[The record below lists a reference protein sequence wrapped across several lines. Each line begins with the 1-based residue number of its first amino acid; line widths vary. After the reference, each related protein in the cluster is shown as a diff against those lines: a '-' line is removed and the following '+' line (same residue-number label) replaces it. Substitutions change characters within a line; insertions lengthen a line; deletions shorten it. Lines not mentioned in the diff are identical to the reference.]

1 MTADIDL
8 SPEAVERLAAML
20 GRASGSPVMRS
31 VYLDTRDAEWCAVT
45 AASTIRALAAERK
58 RADAAEAQIEWMRA
72 ALERIATLAG
82 MVARD
87 LTGRVEAGK
96 VAAVK
101 QCADVARA
109 ALSKETSHD

>member
-1 MTADIDL
+1 MRITETAIPGLLVLDL
-8 SPEAVERLAAML
+8 DVHGDNRGWFKENWQREK
-20 GRASGSPVMRS
+20 
-31 VYLDTRDAEWCAVT
+31 
-45 AASTIRALAAERK
+45 IRALAAERK

-109 ALSKETSHD
+109 ALAKGGSDDR